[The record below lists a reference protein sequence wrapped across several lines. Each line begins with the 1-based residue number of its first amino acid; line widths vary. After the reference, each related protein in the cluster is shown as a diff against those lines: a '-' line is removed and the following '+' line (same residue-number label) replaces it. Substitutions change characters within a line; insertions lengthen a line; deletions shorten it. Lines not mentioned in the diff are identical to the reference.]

1 MQTADVVIIGGGPAG
16 AAAAWALH
24 RADPSLSMVILEK
37 NQTLAAGTSMAS
49 LENFRTCWAAACL
62 MKMMLRSVEI
72 FHHPEAYFEGDTHLG
87 VRQQGYLFCG
97 MSEADE
103 RRLRSEV
110 AHLHSVG
117 LRHVEFLDADEVR
130 YRFPWAG
137 DRVIAAKYDPV
148 AGWLDSNG
156 LIHAL
161 ARTSGADIVFNAS
174 AVQIQVTG
182 GAVSGVTHSQGSI
195 AARKVIIAA
204 GPDSRAVGQ
213 TAGVDLPLIVRPR
226 QSFTTPW
233 RHPEFPPDAPT
244 LIGAP
249 PFPHVRP
256 EARDGAIFGWEYHWN
271 TRRLDGAGSS
281 RDELVEPRYP
291 VSQWKDPRF
300 PSMALLL
307 LARQFGHRDD
317 EGFAS
322 GNYLRRIDHRAGY
335 YTFRDS
341 TNAYVTRPD
350 GSRQPYESQRAIL
363 DAVPG
368 VDGLF
373 ASVAHVGHGI
383 MSAPAAGEII
393 AARVLGLPL
402 PDPDFAAF
410 GYEVPFVEHDS
421 GGLTPNAD

>member
-1 MQTADVVIIGGGPAG
+1 MHTADVVIIGGGPAG

-24 RADPSLSMVILEK
+24 RAEPSLRITILEQ
-37 NQTLAAGTSMAS
+37 NPTLAAGTSMAS

-62 MKMMLRSVEI
+62 MKMMVRSVEV
-72 FHHPEAYFEGDTHLG
+72 FQHPEDYFDGDTHLG
-87 VRQQGYLFCG
+87 VKQQGYLFCG
-97 MSEADE
+97 FSAKDAA
-103 RRLRSEV
+103 RLRGEV
-110 AHLHSVG
+110 DHLHSVG
-117 LRHVEFLDADEVR
+117 LTHVEYLDADEIR
-130 YRFPWAG
+130 YRFPWVG

-161 ARTSGADIVFNAS
+161 ARTSGADIIFGATD
-174 AVQIQVTG
+174 AAIQVESG
-182 GAVSGVTHSQGSI
+182 SVRGVTYDNGTI
-195 AARKVIIAA
+195 AADRVIIAA
-204 GPDSRAVGQ
+204 GPNARAIGR

-233 RHPEFPPDAPT
+233 RHEGFPADAPT

-271 TRRLDGAGSS
+271 TRRVDGAGNS
-281 RDELVEPRYP
+281 REELIEPTYP
-291 VSQWKDPRF
+291 VSNWKDPRF
-300 PSMALLL
+300 PSMALLM
-307 LARQFGHRDD
+307 LARQFGHEDGQ
-317 EGFAS
+317 GFAS
-322 GNYLRRIDHRAGY
+322 VNYLRRIDHRAGY

-341 TNAYVTRPD
+341 SNAYLTHSD
-350 GSRQPYESQRAIL
+350 GTRQPYESQRAIL

-368 VDGLF
+368 VDGLY

-393 AARVLGLPL
+393 AARVLGISL
-402 PDPDFAAF
+402 PDPDFADF
-410 GYEVPFVEHDS
+410 GFDVPYVEHDS
-421 GGLTPNAD
+421 GGLTPGAG